1 MMKHSRRYLELMKQ
15 VDREHEYPLVE
26 GVQLLKKVASAKFD
40 ESVELS
46 INLGVEPKYADQMV
60 RGTVILPHGTGKKV
74 RVLVFAQGEK
84 VKEALDAGADYAGL
98 EEYIQKV
105 QDGWLD
111 FDVVIATPDV
121 MRHIGKL
128 GRVLGPHGLMPNP
141 KTGTVTQDIAQAVAD
156 SKSGKISFR
165 VDRYGIIHVAVGK
178 VSFEEAKLVENV
190 KAMVATLVKLRP
202 QGAKGQ
208 YLRKITLTSTQGPGI
223 KIEKQT
229 ALA

>member
-1 MMKHSRRYLELMKQ
+1 MKHGRRYLVMMNQ
-15 VDREHEYPLVE
+15 VDREHEYPLAE
-26 GVQLLKKVASAKFD
+26 GVQLLKKIASAKFD

-46 INLGVEPKYADQMV
+46 VNLGVEPKYADQMV

-74 RVLVFAQGEK
+74 RVMVFAQGDK

-98 EEYIQKV
+98 EEYIQKI
-105 QDGWLD
+105 QDGWID

-141 KTGTVTQDIAQAVAD
+141 KTGTVTQDITQAVED

-178 VSFEEAKLVENV
+178 ISFEEDKLIENV
-190 KAMVATLVKLRP
+190 RTMVSTLVKLRP

-208 YLRKITLTSTQGPGI
+208 YLQKITLTSTQGPGI

>member
-1 MMKHSRRYLELMKQ
+1 MKHSRRYLELIKQ
-15 VDREHEYPLVE
+15 IDREHEYPLDE
-26 GVQLLKKVASAKFD
+26 GVQLLKKIASAKFD

-84 VKEALDAGADYAGL
+84 VKEALDAGADYVGL
-98 EEYIQKV
+98 EEYVQKV
-105 QDGWLD
+105 QNGWLD

-178 VSFEEAKLVENV
+178 VSFEETKLVENV
-190 KAMVATLVKLRP
+190 KAMVTTLVKLRP

>member
-1 MMKHSRRYLELMKQ
+1 MKHSRRYLELIEQ
-15 VDREHEYPLVE
+15 VDREHEYPLTE
-26 GVQLLKKVASAKFD
+26 GVQLLKKVASATFD

-46 INLGVEPKYADQMV
+46 VNLGVEPKYADQMV

-74 RVLVFAQGEK
+74 RVLVFAQGDK
-84 VKEALDAGADYAGL
+84 VNEALETGADYAGL

-105 QDGWLD
+105 QEGWLD

-178 VSFEEAKLVENV
+178 ISFDEDKLVENV
-190 KAMVATLVKLRP
+190 KAMVSTLVKLRP

>member
-1 MMKHSRRYLELMKQ
+1 MKHSRRYLELMKQ

>member
-1 MMKHSRRYLELMKQ
+1 MKRSRRYLDLLQK
-15 VDREHEYPLVE
+15 VDKEQEYPLLE
-26 GVQLLKKVASAKFD
+26 GIQLLKQVATARFD

-46 INLGVEPKYADQMV
+46 VNLGVEPKYADQMV
-60 RGTVILPHGTGKKV
+60 RGTVILPHGTGKAV
-74 RVLVFAQGEK
+74 RVLVLAQGDK
-84 VKEALDAGADYAGL
+84 VKEALKAGADYAGL
-98 EEYIQKV
+98 EEYVDKIQG
-105 QDGWLD
+105 GWLD

-141 KTGTVTQDIAQAVAD
+141 KTGTVTQDITQAVQD

-165 VDRYGIIHVAVGK
+165 VDKYGIIHVGVGK
-178 VSFEEAKLVENV
+178 ISFEEDKIVENV
-190 KAMVATLVKLRP
+190 KAMIATLVKLRP
-202 QGAKGQ
+202 QSAKGL

>member
-1 MMKHSRRYLELMKQ
+1 MKRSRRYLDLLQK
-15 VDREHEYPLVE
+15 VNREQEYPLLE
-26 GVQLLKKVASAKFD
+26 GIQLLKQVANARFD

-46 INLGVEPKYADQMV
+46 VNLGVEPKYADQMV
-60 RGTVILPHGTGKKV
+60 RGTVILPHGTGKVV
-74 RVLVFAQGEK
+74 RVLVLAQGEK
-84 VKEALDAGADYAGL
+84 VKEALEAGADYAGL
-98 EEYIQKV
+98 EEFVEKIQG
-105 QDGWLD
+105 GWLD

-141 KTGTVTQDIAQAVAD
+141 KTGTVTQDITQAVED

-165 VDRYGIIHVAVGK
+165 VDKYGIIHVGVGK
-178 VSFEEAKLVENV
+178 ISFEEDKIVENV
-190 KAMVATLVKLRP
+190 KTMIATLVKLRP
-202 QGAKGQ
+202 QSAKGQ

>member
-1 MMKHSRRYLELMKQ
+1 MKRSRRYLDLLQK
-15 VDREHEYPLVE
+15 VDREQEYPLLE
-26 GVQLLKKVASAKFD
+26 GIQLLKQVANARFD

-46 INLGVEPKYADQMV
+46 VNLGVEPKYADQMV
-60 RGTVILPHGTGKKV
+60 RGTVILPHGTGKVV
-74 RVLVFAQGEK
+74 RVLVLAQCEK

-98 EEYIQKV
+98 EEYIEKIQG
-105 QDGWLD
+105 GWLD

-141 KTGTVTQDIAQAVAD
+141 KTGTVTQDITQAVED

-165 VDRYGIIHVAVGK
+165 VDKYGIIHVGVGK
-178 VSFEEAKLVENV
+178 ISFEEDKIVENV
-190 KAMVATLVKLRP
+190 KTMIATLVKLRP
-202 QGAKGQ
+202 QSAKGL

>member
-1 MMKHSRRYLELMKQ
+1 MKHSRRYLELMQQ
-15 VDREHEYPLVE
+15 VDREHEYPLSE
-26 GVQLLKKVASAKFD
+26 GVHLLKKTASAKFD

-105 QDGWLD
+105 QGGWLD

-156 SKSGKISFR
+156 SKSGKINFR
-165 VDRYGIIHVAVGK
+165 VDRYGIIHVGVGK
-178 VSFEEAKLVENV
+178 ISFGEDKIVENV
-190 KAMVATLVKLRP
+190 KTMVSTLVKLRP

>member
-1 MMKHSRRYLELMKQ
+1 MKRSRRYLDLLQK
-15 VDREHEYPLVE
+15 VDREQEYPLLE
-26 GVQLLKKVASAKFD
+26 GIHLLKQVANARFD

-46 INLGVEPKYADQMV
+46 VNLGVEPKYADQMV
-60 RGTVILPHGTGKKV
+60 RGTVILPHGTGKVV
-74 RVLVFAQGEK
+74 RVLVLAQGEK

-98 EEYIQKV
+98 EEYVEKIQG
-105 QDGWLD
+105 GWLD

-141 KTGTVTQDIAQAVAD
+141 KTGTVTQDITQAVKD

-165 VDRYGIIHVAVGK
+165 VDKYGIIHVGVGK
-178 VSFEEAKLVENV
+178 ISFEEDQIVENV
-190 KAMVATLVKLRP
+190 KTMIATLVKLRP
-202 QGAKGQ
+202 QSAKGQ

>member
-1 MMKHSRRYLELMKQ
+1 MKHSRRYLELIKQ
-15 VDREHEYPLVE
+15 IDREHEYPLDE
-26 GVQLLKKVASAKFD
+26 GVQLLKKIASAKFD

-98 EEYIQKV
+98 EEYVQKV
-105 QDGWLD
+105 QNGWLD

-178 VSFEEAKLVENV
+178 VSFEETKLVENV
-190 KAMVATLVKLRP
+190 KAMVTTLVKLRP

>member
-1 MMKHSRRYLELMKQ
+1 MKRSRRYLDLLQK
-15 VDREHEYPLVE
+15 VDREQEYPLLE
-26 GVQLLKKVASAKFD
+26 GIQLLKQVANARFD

-46 INLGVEPKYADQMV
+46 VNLGVEPKYADQMV
-60 RGTVILPHGTGKKV
+60 RGTVILPHGTGKVV
-74 RVLVFAQGEK
+74 RVLVLAQGEK

-98 EEYIQKV
+98 EEYIEKIQG
-105 QDGWLD
+105 GWLD

-141 KTGTVTQDIAQAVAD
+141 KTGTVTQDITQAVED

-165 VDRYGIIHVAVGK
+165 VDKYGIIHVGVGK
-178 VSFEEAKLVENV
+178 ISFEEDKIVENV
-190 KAMVATLVKLRP
+190 KTMIATLVKLRP
-202 QGAKGQ
+202 QSAKGL